1 MITNYTKGFYL
12 ILMDSDSDVSLISS
26 NFKSFVSVNLGIE
39 KSIMVQKFF
48 KRRNLKILKSSL
60 STGSEFPHFALTV
73 VVELLKEN
81 EIIFWGTS
89 GIGYDSITSMYLE
102 LYKICKDQ
110 EKIVFICHFK
120 EANR

>member
-1 MITNYTKGFYL
+1 M
-12 ILMDSDSDVSLISS
+12 
-26 NFKSFVSVNLGIE
+26 SVNLGIE

-110 EKIVFICHFK
+110 EKIVFICHSRK
-120 EANR
+120 KKLGQLDVIEINDTITVDKISAIIQKV